1 MNRNMVYGS
10 DFSNVTGRSLTEMVR
25 NVNKTNRTT
34 SVNPEMVS
42 PENSANQ
49 TVPQK
54 VGNGA
59 LIKNRMLSQESPIS
73 SSVVDSDQ
81 TVLPYT
87 RECERLQFKMYEN
100 QMDTVHALDKKE
112 ALYRQQIEH
121 EAESEFFKM
130 QLKEKAEEHRRGQYE
145 DIVFAS
151 DGTIQC
157 KTMGTIT
164 ETKIRYIVNI
174 KFPKLFIL
182 KSTSGESGYYELDFE
197 IGRKPK
203 RIYLD
208 ANKCDSGKYLL
219 KKLVKAGVVF
229 KCNKKA
235 TQIDYVEKIWAALLN
250 YEPERIT
257 IAAHTGWV
265 KIGEHQYRFVEE
277 DELVWNQ
284 VIEFAL

>member
-1 MNRNMVYGS
+1 MDRNIVYGS
-10 DFSNVTGRSLTEMVR
+10 DLSDRTGRPLIEMVR
-25 NVNKTNRTT
+25 NVNKTNRIKD
-34 SVNPEMVS
+34 VNSEMVS
-42 PENSANQ
+42 PENSAN
-49 TVPQK
+49 
-54 VGNGA
+54 
-59 LIKNRMLSQESPIS
+59 
-73 SSVVDSDQ
+73 Q

-219 KKLVKAGVVF
+219 KKLVKAGAVF

-265 KIGEHQYRFVEE
+265 KIEEHQYRFVEE
-277 DELVWNQ
+277 DELIWNQ
-284 VIEFAL
+284 MIKFAL